1 MSESWERPE
10 FTLSELIQLEDFT
23 VISNPHQRVGVG
35 GRPALVINTKHYY
48 VRNLTNSLIEI
59 PWGVEATWA
68 ILTPKNVTIAS
79 KIQKIAVC
87 SLYCKPNSKMKTRLL
102 DHISV
107 AYSIISSKFPTGLH
121 FILAGD
127 TNELKLDSILQ
138 LSPRMKQMVVWI
150 TRMDPPRMLDPII
163 TTLGCYYHVP
173 ESLAPLGAF
182 PTLMGKHLITRSR

>member
-1 MSESWERPE
+1 MKEQAVQCIFLSESWERPE
-10 FTLSELIQLEDFT
+10 LTLSELIQLEDFT

-68 ILTPKNVTIAS
+68 ILTPKNVTNAS

-107 AYSIISSKFPTGLH
+107 AYSIISSKFTTGLH

-127 TNELKLDSILQ
+127 TN
-138 LSPRMKQMVVWI
+138 
-150 TRMDPPRMLDPII
+150 
-163 TTLGCYYHVP
+163 
-173 ESLAPLGAF
+173 
-182 PTLMGKHLITRSR
+182 